1 MNSIESN
8 PVPRPSPQVPL
19 RPCSPPSRSPR
30 GSAWGPGEPGP
41 FPWAAGRG
49 VSSGPLTAIPMGLAI
64 SCGVISPRTS

>member
-19 RPCSPPSRSPR
+19 PPCSPPSRSPR

-41 FPWAAGRG
+41 FPWAQEGPGLGLSGRSVG
-49 VSSGPLTAIPMGLAI
+49 RREGS
-64 SCGVISPRTS
+64 